1 LLGHSYQTKLLKT
14 KMPAEA
20 PVIERKVAIMGFR
33 SVGKSSIS
41 IQFAEDRFPDTY
53 DPTISNTFMRNFE
66 FRGRRYRINLQDTAG
81 QDEYSLFPR
90 AIDVHGFIL
99 VYAINSR
106 QSFDVVKAI
115 YEKILDNFGNIS
127 ASGGGS
133 QMHIPV
139 VLVGNK
145 LDLQHIE
152 REVPTAEGKQLA
164 ESMKAVFLETSAREH
179 RQVHDIFDKIVFE
192 IEKTHGNVKEQKDS
206 SCVLS

>member
-1 LLGHSYQTKLLKT
+1 
-14 KMPAEA
+14 MPTEQA

-41 IQFAEDRFPDTY
+41 IQFAENRFPDSY

-90 AIDVHGFIL
+90 SMDVHGFIL

-106 QSFDVVKAI
+106 QSFEVVKAI
-115 YEKILDNFGNIS
+115 YEKILDNFGNVPVPT
-127 ASGGGS
+127 GGGS
-133 QMHIPV
+133 QMQIPV

-145 LDLQHIE
+145 QDLQHIE
-152 REVPTAEGKQLA
+152 REVPATEGKQLA
-164 ESMKAVFLETSAREH
+164 DSWKGIFLETSAREH
-179 RQVHDIFDKIVFE
+179 RQVEDIFGKILFE
-192 IEKTHGNVKEQKDS
+192 IEKAHGNVKEQKDS
-206 SCVLS
+206 SCTVS